1 MRNYPILYTA
11 QDFAVQGASD
21 TYDNGVGMLSDVIS
35 TKVTEA
41 LNDEYEFEFKYPV
54 NGIHYEDIQ
63 LQNVVVVK
71 ANLRDRT
78 QPFRIYKI
86 TKPINGI
93 VTVNAQHISYDLNG
107 IPVLPFGAEDCTSAM
122 AYMNQNGNLIGHNF
136 VFTTDKSTVAPFV
149 SDVPR
154 SARALLGGYEGSLLD
169 IYGGHYHFD
178 RYTVEML
185 DDRGIDQGIS
195 IRYGKNLEDIS
206 DEHDSSQAY
215 TSVLPY
221 WRYTDSEDE
230 SNNYTVIGP
239 IITALGSNPGI
250 TKVKVVDFT
259 EDYEEEP
266 SLIDLQNSA
275 EDYMNEY
282 GINVPT
288 RNISLSYAD
297 DPDAMNMLGLADPV
311 NIYCINLGINLKSR
325 CIKVVFNP
333 MENRNERVE
342 FGELR
347 SNIANTIVDINTNV
361 NEDRKQQILE
371 SREITKRITER
382 LDGFQV
388 AIDSK
393 ANSTEVDVALGQI
406 RASVSE
412 SSLDNIKSMIA
423 EMNAEE
429 FRLLFN
435 TIKSNFVQD
444 PNGVLTTSVSAI
456 TKYIKAINGS
466 LVFGVSDDGTDTGT
480 IKLKLE
486 HDKIFFFTGSDDT
499 SDLKNAFAYMTNN
512 IFYVDKMNA
521 ATSVQIGNDGTVN
534 YLWIKRDNGHLTLQR
549 Q

>member
-35 TKVTEA
+35 IKVTEA
-41 LNDEYEFEFKYPV
+41 LNDEYELEFKYPV

-122 AYMNQNGNLIGHNF
+122 AYMNQNGNIVSHNF
-136 VFTTDKSTVAPFV
+136 VFITDKSTIAPFV
-149 SDVPR
+149 SDIPR

-169 IYGGHYHFD
+169 VYGGHYHFD
-178 RYTVEML
+178 RYTVDML

-195 IRYGKNLEDIS
+195 IRYGKNLEDIT

-230 SNNYTVIGP
+230 SNNYTIIGP
-239 IITALGSNPGI
+239 VVTVADSDPST

-259 EDYEEEP
+259 EDFEEEP
-266 SLIDLQNSA
+266 VLEDLQSA
-275 EDYMNEY
+275 AEAYMNEY

-297 DPDAMNMLGLADPV
+297 DPDAMNLLGLGDPV

-347 SNIANTIVDINTNV
+347 SNIANTIIDINTAV

-382 LDGFQV
+382 LDGFQL

-423 EMNAEE
+423 RMSADE
-429 FRLLFN
+429 FELLFN

-444 PNGVLTTSVSAI
+444 PDGVLTTSVSSI
-456 TKYIKAINGS
+456 IKYIKAIDGS
-466 LVFGVSDDGTDTGT
+466 LVFGVSDDGVDTGT

-486 HDKIFFFTGSDDT
+486 HDKIFFFTGNDDT
-499 SDLKNAFAYMTNN
+499 SDLTNAFAYMTNN

-534 YLWIKRDNGHLTLQR
+534 YLWVKRNNGHLTLQR

>member
-122 AYMNQNGNLIGHNF
+122 AYMNQNGNTISHNF
-136 VFTTDKSTVAPFV
+136 VFTTDKSTIAPFV
-149 SDVPR
+149 SDIPR

-169 IYGGHYHFD
+169 VYGGHYHFD

-206 DEHDSSQAY
+206 DEHDSSEAY

-239 IITALGSNPGI
+239 VVTVADVDPSI
-250 TKVKVVDFT
+250 TKVKTVDFT
-259 EDYEEEP
+259 EDFEEAPTIEQ
-266 SLIDLQNSA
+266 LQEVSEA
-275 EDYMNEY
+275 YINEY
-282 GINVPT
+282 GINIPT

-382 LDGFQV
+382 LDGFQL

-423 EMNAEE
+423 RMSADE
-429 FRLLFN
+429 FELLFN

-444 PNGVLTTSVSAI
+444 QTGTLTTSINAI

-466 LVFGVSDDGTDTGT
+466 LVLGVSNDGDDSSI
-480 IKLKLE
+480 IKLKLMNN
-486 HDKIFFFTGSDDT
+486 KIFFFVGSDDT
-499 SDLKNAFAYMTNN
+499 EDLSNAFAYMTNN

-534 YLWIKRDNGHLTLQR
+534 YLWVKRNNGHLTLQR